1 MNPQFIDSNWFTYG
15 LLPLLIFLSRVTDV
29 TMDTLRIIFVSRGNK
44 IVAPILGFFE
54 ILIWLIAITRIM
66 ANLDNFVTYIA
77 YALGFAVG
85 NYVGL
90 RVEEKLAIGTQL
102 IRIITVSDASRLIN
116 NFREKGFG
124 ATAINAEG
132 KNGLVHVI
140 FVITRRKIVPEVIGI
155 LNQFN
160 PKAFYSIEDI
170 RSVNI
175 NNSNYVSDTNKVNPS
190 RWMRK
195 GR

>member
-1 MNPQFIDSNWFTYG
+1 MDAAFIDSNWFIYG
-15 LLPLLIFLSRVTDV
+15 LLPLLIFLARVTDV
-29 TMDTLRIIFVSRGNK
+29 TMDTLRIVFVTRGNK

-54 ILIWLIAITRIM
+54 IFIWLMAITRIM
-66 ANLDNFVTYIA
+66 ANLDNFATYIA

-90 RVEEKLAIGTQL
+90 LVEEKLAIGTQL
-102 IRIITVSDASRLIN
+102 IRIITNADASHLIN
-116 NFREKGFG
+116 NLREKGFG
-124 ATAINAEG
+124 ATAIDAEG

-140 FVITRRKIVPEVIGI
+140 FVVTKRKIVHQVIGV
-155 LNQFN
+155 LNHFN
-160 PKAFYSIEDI
+160 PKAFYSIEDV
-170 RSVNI
+170 RSVST
-175 NNSNYVSDTNKVNPS
+175 NNTSYLPGAKKIRYL

>member
-132 KNGLVHVI
+132 KNGLVQVI

-175 NNSNYVSDTNKVNPS
+175 NNSNYVSDTKKVNPS

>member
-1 MNPQFIDSNWFTYG
+1 MEPAFVDSNWFVYG
-15 LLPLLIFLSRVTDV
+15 LLPVLIFLARVTDV
-29 TMDTLRIIFVSRGNK
+29 TMDTLRIVFVTRGNK

-66 ANLDNFVTYIA
+66 ANLDNFVTYFA

-90 RVEEKLAIGTQL
+90 LVEEKLAIGTQL
-102 IRIITVSDASRLIN
+102 IRIITTTDASHLIYN
-116 NFREKGFG
+116 LREKGFG
-124 ATAINAEG
+124 ATVIDAEG

-140 FVITRRKIVPEVIGI
+140 FVVTRRKIVHQVIGI
-155 LNQFN
+155 LNHFN
-160 PKAFYSIEDI
+160 PKAFYSIEDV

-175 NNSNYVSDTNKVNPS
+175 NNISYISEIKKNRSS

>member
-1 MNPQFIDSNWFTYG
+1 MEAEFYDSNWFIYG
-15 LLPLLIFLSRVTDV
+15 LLPGLIFISRVTDV
-29 TMDTLRIIFVSRGNK
+29 TMDTLRIVFISRGNK

-54 ILIWLIAITRIM
+54 ILIWLVAITRIM
-66 ANLDNFVTYIA
+66 ANLDNFTTYIA

-90 RVEEKLAIGTQL
+90 LLEEKLAIGTQL
-102 IRIITVSDASRLIN
+102 IRIITATDASPLIN
-116 NFREKGFG
+116 NLRTKGFR
-124 ATAINAEG
+124 ATAIDAEG
-132 KNGLVHVI
+132 KNGLVNVI
-140 FVITRRKIVPEVIGI
+140 FIITKRKIVREVIGI
-155 LNQFN
+155 INHFN

-175 NNSNYVSDTNKVNPS
+175 NNTANVLDITNITTS

>member
-1 MNPQFIDSNWFTYG
+1 MEPAFVNSNWFIYG
-15 LLPLLIFLSRVTDV
+15 LLPGLIFLARVTDV
-29 TMDTLRIIFVSRGNK
+29 TLDTLRIVFVTRGNK

-54 ILIWLIAITRIM
+54 VLIWLVAITRIM
-66 ANLDNFVTYIA
+66 ENLDNFATYIA

-90 RVEEKLAIGTQL
+90 LVEEKLAIGTQL
-102 IRIITVSDASRLIN
+102 VRIISVANANSLIEN
-116 NFREKGFG
+116 LREKGFKV
-124 ATAINAEG
+124 TAIDADG
-132 KNGLVHVI
+132 KNGLVQVVFVVI
-140 FVITRRKIVPEVIGI
+140 PRKVVHDVIDM
-155 LNQFN
+155 LNHFN

-170 RSVNI
+170 RSVNVY
-175 NNSNYVSDTNKVNPS
+175 NTNFVSDIKKTNYL

>member
-1 MNPQFIDSNWFTYG
+1 MSPEFINSNWFIYG
-15 LLPLLIFLSRVTDV
+15 LLPGLIFISRVTDV
-29 TMDTLRIIFVSRGNK
+29 TLDTLRIVFISRGNK

-54 ILIWLIAITRIM
+54 VLIWLIAITRIM
-66 ANLDNFVTYIA
+66 ENLDNVTTYLA

-90 RVEEKLAIGTQL
+90 LVEEKLAIGTQL
-102 IRIITVSDASRLIN
+102 IRIIGLTNSHLLIETL
-116 NFREKGFG
+116 REKGFG
-124 ATAINAEG
+124 ATVIDAKG
-132 KNGLVHVI
+132 KNGAVQVI
-140 FVITRRKIVPEVIGI
+140 FVITRRKVINQVIGI
-155 LNQFN
+155 INHFN
-160 PKAFYSIEDI
+160 PKAFYSIEDV

-175 NNSNYVSDTNKVNPS
+175 HNNDSFLEMKKIGTS